1 MMLRCRKCRKGVID
15 STCLTTEEA
24 TDEGSAAVCSIW
36 HVNVDALPQWILTSL
51 HQAQWTVG
59 KLKCLNCGA
68 RLGGFNFVNRSKCPC
83 GRDANVHLS
92 KSRVDSDHKHN
103 AFIVRPR
110 DARLETSLALPPT
123 GDSENNEDSLS
134 VAGPSDA
141 TDVVRER
148 PVVDLTMADR
158 QTDDESTLLPVSRP
172 STQETDTDAD
182 DVVAVTSLVSGGR
195 QLQTVEAVES
205 SVETTTV
212 HQEDSDSTLFLRG
225 RTAEDEGTELR
236 ASSASRSLSRREKN
250 RLKSQR
256 RKQRRRERWLLSQQ
270 QADVDSD
277 GEEEE
282 KEKEKEEDRENLTC
296 TVCLDVY
303 FRPHSCEPCGHV
315 FCELCL
321 RTLAKNRHTKTTC
334 PLCRTLISHTDL
346 HTELDQAA
354 KTSFPKVYLACQ
366 QNFTNALC
374 AKWPLPSG
382 RKRFWG
388 KKLTKIPLVFM
399 LLFRLNRVCITLSPH
414 RKQLLSTRSEPFI
427 MTCNSCN
434 LIMTRTHAAVTTLLN
449 TLQMLVFVTL
459 LTILISLTVNSIQV
473 FFFMLGSDYT
483 ICS

>member
-15 STCLTTEEA
+15 STCLTTQEQA

-51 HQAQWTVG
+51 HQAQWTAG
-59 KLKCLNCGA
+59 KLNCLNCGA

-83 GRDANVHLS
+83 GRDTNVHLS
-92 KSRVDSDHKHN
+92 KSRVDSDHKHYT
-103 AFIVRPR
+103 FIVRPR
-110 DARLETSLALPPT
+110 DTRLETSRALPPT
-123 GDSENNEDSLS
+123 VDSENNEDSLS

-141 TDVVRER
+141 SDGKNIPSFPLSRLHCVSHRRRCSVEDDATFRSSCFCTSGVRER
-148 PVVDLTMADR
+148 RVVDLTTADR

-172 STQETDTDAD
+172 STQETDTD
-182 DVVAVTSLVSGGR
+182 DVFAVTSLASGGR

-205 SVETTTV
+205 SMETTTV

-270 QADVDSD
+270 QADVDND
-277 GEEEE
+277 GEEE
-282 KEKEKEEDRENLTC
+282 EKEEDRENLTC

-366 QNFTNALC
+366 QNFTNTLS

-382 RKRFWG
+382 RKRFWVVRRPAVTQRSHWHLFHG
-388 KKLTKIPLVFM
+388 NFRFRFSHFATVCLLYAALVVVYFIFSDWTIT
-399 LLFRLNRVCITLSPH
+399 LLLVCILM
-414 RKQLLSTRSEPFI
+414 F
-427 MTCNSCN
+427 C
-434 LIMTRTHAAVTTLLN
+434 V
-449 TLQMLVFVTL
+449 LV
-459 LTILISLTVNSIQV
+459 
-473 FFFMLGSDYT
+473 
-483 ICS
+483 

>member
-15 STCLTTEEA
+15 STCLTTDTCCVYDTNFLFGDISDEQA

-51 HQAQWTVG
+51 HQAQWTAG
-59 KLKCLNCGA
+59 KLNCLNCGA

-83 GRDANVHLS
+83 GRDTNVHLS
-92 KSRVDSDHKHN
+92 KSRVDSDHKHYT
-103 AFIVRPR
+103 FIVRPR
-110 DARLETSLALPPT
+110 DTRLETSRALPPT
-123 GDSENNEDSLS
+123 VDSENNEDSLS

-141 TDVVRER
+141 SDGVRER
-148 PVVDLTMADR
+148 RVVDLTTADR

-172 STQETDTDAD
+172 STQETDTD
-182 DVVAVTSLVSGGR
+182 DVFAVTSLASGGR

-205 SVETTTV
+205 SMETTTV

-270 QADVDSD
+270 QADVDND
-277 GEEEE
+277 GEEE
-282 KEKEKEEDRENLTC
+282 EKEEDRENLTC

-366 QNFTNALC
+366 QNFTNTLS

-382 RKRFWG
+382 RKRFWVVRRPAVTQRSHWHLFHG
-388 KKLTKIPLVFM
+388 NFRFRFSHFATVCLLYAALVVVYFIFSDWTIT
-399 LLFRLNRVCITLSPH
+399 LLLVCILM
-414 RKQLLSTRSEPFI
+414 F
-427 MTCNSCN
+427 C
-434 LIMTRTHAAVTTLLN
+434 V
-449 TLQMLVFVTL
+449 LV
-459 LTILISLTVNSIQV
+459 
-473 FFFMLGSDYT
+473 
-483 ICS
+483 